1 MFMYTNNDFKGK
13 HGAVIKRSVDRRNRE
28 NLRCVLA
35 TERTTVEHVWGRH
48 QLCILIS
55 RFTSLT
61 IQCQLN
67 LLFTANIDD
76 DDNNVNRLN
85 KLLYIAIL

>member
-1 MFMYTNNDFKGK
+1 MYTNNSFKGR
-13 HGAVIKRSVDRRNRE
+13 HGALMKSSVDGTNRE

-35 TERTTVEHVWGRH
+35 TERTTVEHVRGRH

-55 RFTSLT
+55 MFTCLT

-76 DDNNVNRLN
+76 NNVNRLN

>member
-1 MFMYTNNDFKGK
+1 MYTNNYFKGR
-13 HGAVIKRSVDRRNRE
+13 HGAVIKTSVDRTNRE

-35 TERTTVEHVWGRH
+35 TERTTVEYVRGRH

-55 RFTSLT
+55 RFTCLT
-61 IQCQLN
+61 IQCQLK
-67 LLFTANIDD
+67 LLFTANT
-76 DDNNVNRLN
+76 DDNNANRLN

>member
-1 MFMYTNNDFKGK
+1 MFMYNDFKGR
-13 HGAVIKRSVDRRNRE
+13 HRAVMKISVDRTNRE
-28 NLRCVLA
+28 NLRCILA
-35 TERTTVEHVWGRH
+35 TERTTVEHVRGRH

-67 LLFTANIDD
+67 LLFTANT